1 MKLTSE
7 EKRTTRD
14 LYNRYT
20 ANAGALR
27 AELCQ
32 HLPLEA
38 AMIVLELAQELT
50 TDARERLLGH
60 LRRWTQEGPGP
71 DSGQHWESER
81 ARRSSACALGGTA
94 SAPGDSPAP
103 LP

>member
-1 MKLTSE
+1 MKLTPD
-7 EKRTTRD
+7 EKRTTRE
-14 LYNRYT
+14 LYDRYT

-27 AELCQ
+27 AELCK

-60 LRRWTQEGPGP
+60 LRRWTQEGLGP
-71 DSGQHWESER
+71 DSGEPWRE
-81 ARRSSACALGGTA
+81 
-94 SAPGDSPAP
+94 
-103 LP
+103 